1 MASCNNSNLTAYNP
15 SSSNPWDVSKIKF
28 IYRRLG
34 FGISLEK
41 AKTKLGFTPSELIDQ
56 IIDNAKNLPLTTAPE
71 WGYWNNSQINQSGK
85 NQSYYKNIWQRQAFS
100 NFLNDGFRERITLF
114 WSNHF
119 VTEYY
124 DYNRAPYLFQYH
136 IKLQKH
142 SLGNFK
148 EFVSEIGLEPA
159 MLLYLNGY
167 SNRKQAPNEN
177 YARELYELFT
187 LGEGNGYQSNDITE
201 TARALTGYNKY
212 SDGNGSSI
220 IFNSNTFDNGDK
232 TIFGKTGNWGYQD
245 VIDILFNEKKDLIA
259 KFICQ
264 KLYKYF
270 ISPKV
275 ENEIVNQLAATFVSN
290 DFNLTPVYKLLFKSE
305 HFFDTNSSNVLIKSP
320 IDTFVFLQNDF
331 EFDFP
336 ETFQSNYLN
345 YIKNKCVEMGQEIF
359 KPVDVAG
366 WQENHD
372 WISTGTLPMRWEFL
386 EYIIRRHWVKNKEQF
401 RSFII
406 ELVGNDEKN
415 PSTIVSKMKDYMFCK
430 FDMKPEEM
438 LDAVNV
444 FKGDTPEN
452 YYEDG
457 TWTLSL
463 ESVPNQVFNLMLFFI
478 NLPEYQLK

>member
-1 MASCNNSNLTAYNP
+1 M
-15 SSSNPWDVSKIKF
+15 I
-28 IYRRLG
+28 
-34 FGISLEK
+34 
-41 AKTKLGFTPSELIDQ
+41 
-56 IIDNAKNLPLTTAPE
+56 
-71 WGYWNNSQINQSGK
+71 
-85 NQSYYKNIWQRQAFS
+85 
-100 NFLNDGFRERITLF
+100 
-114 WSNHF
+114 
-119 VTEYY
+119 
-124 DYNRAPYLFQYH
+124 
-136 IKLQKH
+136 
-142 SLGNFK
+142 
-148 EFVSEIGLEPA
+148 
-159 MLLYLNGY
+159 
-167 SNRKQAPNEN
+167 
-177 YARELYELFT
+177 
-187 LGEGNGYQSNDITE
+187 
-201 TARALTGYNKY
+201 
-212 SDGNGSSI
+212 
-220 IFNSNTFDNGDK
+220 
-232 TIFGKTGNWGYQD
+232 
-245 VIDILFNEKKDLIA
+245 
-259 KFICQ
+259 
-264 KLYKYF
+264 
-270 ISPKV
+270 
-275 ENEIVNQLAATFVSN
+275 
-290 DFNLTPVYKLLFKSE
+290 PVYKLLFKSE

-457 TWTLSL
+457 TWTLSF